1 MNYILIA
8 LSVALAIALFYVKY
22 LVSENTILKE
32 NEKVII
38 EAYENSIEQI
48 EKKAKFEKEVIIQ
61 KEPVVKASERVKVET
76 KKRGEINENNT
87 NSEKVV
93 VQKELLCFDLQDVSI
108 SEDVK
113 IRVYPYDVEL
123 FNARNEELKSAIE
136 FYKNQNRLYRLECE
150 KWQEDF
156 LECFYNLW

>member
-61 KEPVVKASERVKVET
+61 KEPVVKASERVKIEN
-76 KKRGEINENNT
+76 KKRGTIENNS
-87 NSEKVV
+87 NSDFVI
-93 VQKELLCFDLQDVSI
+93 VS
-108 SEDVK
+108 
-113 IRVYPYDVEL
+113 
-123 FNARNEELKSAIE
+123 F
-136 FYKNQNRLYRLECE
+136 
-150 KWQEDF
+150 
-156 LECFYNLW
+156 

>member
-61 KEPVVKASERVKVET
+61 KEPVVKASERVKIEN
-76 KKRGEINENNT
+76 KKRGTIENNS
-87 NSEKVV
+87 NSDFV
-93 VQKELLCFDLQDVSI
+93 I
-108 SEDVK
+108 
-113 IRVYPYDVEL
+113 VY
-123 FNARNEELKSAIE
+123 F
-136 FYKNQNRLYRLECE
+136 
-150 KWQEDF
+150 
-156 LECFYNLW
+156 

>member
-1 MNYILIA
+1 MNYILGI
-8 LSVALAIALFYVKY
+8 LIILIISLFFITKHLYDK
-22 LVSENTILKE
+22 NTILKE

-87 NSEKVV
+87 NSDFVI
-93 VQKELLCFDLQDVSI
+93 VS
-108 SEDVK
+108 
-113 IRVYPYDVEL
+113 
-123 FNARNEELKSAIE
+123 F
-136 FYKNQNRLYRLECE
+136 
-150 KWQEDF
+150 
-156 LECFYNLW
+156 